1 MFRQFVMASASA
13 IALAGSALAADLS
26 SPSFSWT
33 GVYAGGQIGYAAGVN
48 NTTIGDGGFANG
60 FTPPTTTTTT
70 ATTTTT
76 TVAGGGAGGSGGSS
90 GGTLAQS
97 IGGSGGSGGFQVST
111 GGGASGGTTGVG
123 SVGGIT
129 TGSGSGI
136 VGQSLGG
143 GTGGGAT
150 AGSITA
156 AAISPASASAISTA
170 AAATAADPTKPF
182 IPYNFSDFSRF
193 NNNANG
199 VIGGAH
205 VGYNYQINQFVLGLE
220 GDVDGSS
227 LSKTANFAP
236 FSSYYQDF
244 IPTTVHSNLGVQ
256 GSIRGRLGYA
266 FDRVLV
272 YATGGVAFGGFNTTV
287 STAYANA
294 LFYPAFFGSDSFSNT
309 RVGWTVGGGLEYAIT
324 NNWSVRAEYR
334 YTDFGPSNNVLAN
347 SFPGFNGDFLGATV
361 HTNLIENRVQVG
373 FSYKF
378 DTAAPAPVVAK
389 Y

>member
-1 MFRQFVMASASA
+1 
-13 IALAGSALAADLS
+13 
-26 SPSFSWT
+26 
-33 GVYAGGQIGYAAGVN
+33 
-48 NTTIGDGGFANG
+48 
-60 FTPPTTTTTT
+60 
-70 ATTTTT
+70 
-76 TVAGGGAGGSGGSS
+76 
-90 GGTLAQS
+90 
-97 IGGSGGSGGFQVST
+97 
-111 GGGASGGTTGVG
+111 
-123 SVGGIT
+123 
-129 TGSGSGI
+129 
-136 VGQSLGG
+136 
-143 GTGGGAT
+143 
-150 AGSITA
+150 
-156 AAISPASASAISTA
+156 
-170 AAATAADPTKPF
+170 
-182 IPYNFSDFSRF
+182 
-193 NNNANG
+193 

-244 IPTTVHSNLGVQ
+244 ILTTVHSNLGVQ

-272 YATGGVAFGGFNTTV
+272 YATGGVAFGGFNTSV

-294 LFYPAFFGSDSFSNT
+294 LFYPAFSGRDSFSNT

-324 NNWSVRAEYR
+324 NNWSIRAEYR
-334 YTDFGPSNNVLAN
+334 YTDFGPSNNVLVN
-347 SFPGFNGDFLGATV
+347 SFPGFNGDFLGARV

>member
-1 MFRQFVMASASA
+1 MLHRILLASVAA
-13 IALAGSALAADLS
+13 TALAGSAFAADL
-26 SPSFSWT
+26 PSRAPPPVYVPPAPVFTWT
-33 GVYAGGQIGYAAGVN
+33 GVYVGGQIGYAWGHSD
-48 NTTIGDGGFANG
+48 TTVSDGGYAHG
-60 FTPPTTTTTT
+60 FTP
-70 ATTTTT
+70 ATPITPP
-76 TVAGGGAGGSGGSS
+76 V
-90 GGTLAQS
+90 L
-97 IGGSGGSGGFQVST
+97 
-111 GGGASGGTTGVG
+111 GTTE
-123 SVGGIT
+123 
-129 TGSGSGI
+129 
-136 VGQSLGG
+136 SL
-143 GTGGGAT
+143 AP
-150 AGSITA
+150 
-156 AAISPASASAISTA
+156 AAI
-170 AAATAADPTKPF
+170 DPLIPLIPF
-182 IPYNFSDFSRF
+182 TPYSYSDFNRF

-272 YATGGVAFGGFNTTV
+272 YATGGVAFGGFNTSV

-334 YTDFGPSNNVLAN
+334 YTDFGPSNNVLVN
-347 SFPGFNGDFLGATV
+347 SFPGFNGDFLGARV
-361 HTNLIENRVQVG
+361 HTNLTENRVQVG